1 MSRVAKQERLAREKK
16 EKEAKPIKES
26 EIETSDYKVD
36 KNGKKYKAHKLKVE
50 QAITNPDAG
59 HSNGHQTLKYSD
71 LARLLGVQQPFS
83 AGPEKSND
91 DLEKYKDQ
99 PKDVEDAQAYQSNAT
114 SQITTPH
121 MDSAVHGQSHSK
133 RSYGDLKHLIH
144 RKVKY
149 ALGEETESEED
160 DLDDDE
166 FDDEV
171 NSMSE
176 PEHIID
182 AYDDEEL
189 AVVDDDSGEELMGMH
204 EYKDEDE
211 AVKEEFISEAIGR
224 MERIRRAQRFARTKS
239 KREVRTKIA
248 LRKTSNMTTI
258 NKRARRL
265 AVSMIKKRMLR
276 KDPATASVQ
285 EKERIE
291 RFLQTRKAVVDRLA
305 RRVAPRVR
313 QIEKARLQHKKYT
326 KS

>member
-1 MSRVAKQERLAREKK
+1 
-16 EKEAKPIKES
+16 
-26 EIETSDYKVD
+26 
-36 KNGKKYKAHKLKVE
+36 
-50 QAITNPDAG
+50 
-59 HSNGHQTLKYSD
+59 LKYSD

-91 DLEKYKDQ
+91 DLEKYKEQ
-99 PKDVEDAQAYQSNAT
+99 PKDVEDALKYQSNTT

-121 MDSAVHGQSHSK
+121 MDPSVHGQSHSK

-149 ALGEETESEED
+149 ALGEETEAED
-160 DLDDDE
+160 ELDDDE

-189 AVVDDDSGEELMGMH
+189 AVVDDDTGEELLGMH

-211 AVKEEFISEAIGR
+211 KEEVKEEIILEAIGR

-239 KREVRTKIA
+239 KREARTKIA
-248 LRKTSNMTTI
+248 LRRTSNMTTI
-258 NKRARRL
+258 NKRSRRL

-276 KDPATASVQ
+276 KDPAAATVQ

-305 RRVAPRVR
+305 RRVAPRIR

-326 KS
+326 K